1 MFIKMDKHP
10 VFLFL
15 RPKNFRLI
23 TAAGSWRSG
32 PESHL
37 SCRSS
42 VFRSPEGA
50 PRRGSEGGEGVNK
63 ENREKPLGFTLKV
76 LVFTEYLHGCPKLFS
91 FTLKRSAFFPP
102 ARKVCELLKYKDK

>member
-23 TAAGSWRSG
+23 TAVGSWRSG

-50 PRRGSEGGEGVNK
+50 PRRGWGAGVNK
-63 ENREKPLGFTLKV
+63 ENREKPLGFTLKSIGV
-76 LVFTEYLHGCPKLFS
+76 YGYLRGRPKLFS
-91 FTLKRSAFFPP
+91 FTLQRSAFPP
-102 ARKVCELLKYKDK
+102 SKKRM